1 MQVKKNDLFQEI
13 LLYKQSGLSNRLLK
27 QFMYQKKYN
36 ITLMFLSFSKSKFT
50 LMQQNSVTDFS
61 VDCVESVSV
70 RFRSEERES
79 NMAQVKERGG
89 GGEESKETFPS
100 FPFLS
105 PLFHFLALVSL
116 LARSKSK
123 ISFLGLSLLRN
134 LTETLLRKAN
144 FSVGFRLPCWSSS
157 RWAPA

>member
-1 MQVKKNDLFQEI
+1 
-13 LLYKQSGLSNRLLK
+13 
-27 QFMYQKKYN
+27 
-36 ITLMFLSFSKSKFT
+36 
-50 LMQQNSVTDFS
+50 
-61 VDCVESVSV
+61 
-70 RFRSEERES
+70 
-79 NMAQVKERGG
+79 MAQVKERGG

-134 LTETLLRKAN
+134 LTETLLRRLI
-144 FSVGFRLPCWSSS
+144 FLLVSVCHVGAHPGEHQHDVSIQISISLGNTFLRIS
-157 RWAPA
+157 RIRNIPLT